1 MKSSLL
7 FVNARQTYFAQSEIE
22 RFLALL
28 DCRLSGSEAAFGS
41 FLPALSSLLSRSDV
55 VFVVAPAEGFPP
67 AKPACAAAL
76 FERLHVPIGP
86 DGEPRGVLRL
96 TEGDV
101 EGYLV
106 ESRSQAICLLPDDVR
121 VLPAMLSQA
130 CAPLCE
136 KFGLVRRA
144 VRKPPAPRF
153 GEELEEE
160 YGGL

>member
-76 FERLHVPIGP
+76 FDQYRQYREKPYCQVAS
-86 DGEPRGVLRL
+86 VM
-96 TEGDV
+96 
-101 EGYLV
+101 
-106 ESRSQAICLLPDDVR
+106 LL
-121 VLPAMLSQA
+121 
-130 CAPLCE
+130 
-136 KFGLVRRA
+136 FGAGLLGWFV
-144 VRKPPAPRF
+144 F
-153 GEELEEE
+153 G
-160 YGGL
+160 G